1 MTQILTETESA
12 RGGAATKSEQRNSSE
27 WRDELKAHLGTRQ
40 ELGADKEDEIIE
52 SFLRR
57 MKEAIDEQVE
67 ARVAE
72 ALGRHKQRRMPSVS
86 NFRIMGILCLSIPLL
101 AIAGALGG
109 TFGVLGVVALVL
121 VLLFKP

>member
-1 MTQILTETESA
+1 M
-12 RGGAATKSEQRNSSE
+12 SEERNSSE

-52 SFLRR
+52 SFLGR
-57 MKEAIDEQVE
+57 MQEAIDEQVE

-72 ALGRHKQRRMPSVS
+72 ALGRHKQRRMPSAS